1 VVQRRKPTQVDSP
14 LQRAQLIKY
23 FNHPAPHSEMT
34 RPRGTVNGRRKNRDG
49 QRMADADLEKT
60 CREERDTHSRQ
71 RTPEL
76 SPFPNTLLF
85 PISYTPPSFFLT
97 PLRISPR
104 FRIKRHTSLP
114 QYPYTQQFRRHVNV
128 IPTRVAEGE
137 VAAARRGLEDE
148 NRERKALGGLIGTS
162 WAEIPM
168 RH

>member
-1 VVQRRKPTQVDSP
+1 
-14 LQRAQLIKY
+14 LIKY
-23 FNHPAPHSEMT
+23 FNHAAPHSEMT

-60 CREERDTHSRQ
+60 YQEERDTRSRQ
-71 RTPEL
+71 RHLSLPPSQTHYYSPSRTP
-76 SPFPNTLLF
+76 S
-85 PISYTPPSFFLT
+85 PSFFLT
-97 PLRISPR
+97 TLRISPC
-104 FRIKRHTSLP
+104 FRIKCHTSLP
-114 QYPYTQQFRRHVNV
+114 RYPYTQQFRRRVNV

-137 VAAARRGLEDE
+137 VAAARGGLEDE